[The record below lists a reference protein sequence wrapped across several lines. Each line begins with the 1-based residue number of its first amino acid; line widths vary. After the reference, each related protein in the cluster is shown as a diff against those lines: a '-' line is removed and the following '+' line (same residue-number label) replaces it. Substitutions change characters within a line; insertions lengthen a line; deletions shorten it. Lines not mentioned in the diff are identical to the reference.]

1 MDSEAG
7 LVRRC
12 QEGDTTAFAPLLRP
26 YEYALA
32 ALIRYRIGHPQ
43 HAEDVLQ
50 EVLVQ
55 AWTRIGALREPG
67 RIGPWLMQIGRNQ
80 CRDFFKGAQRRERAT
95 EGAVLARAV
104 DSDSLRLHQRQ
115 LQRDEAARALEQ
127 VPQPQ
132 QQVARLHY
140 LEGLSIAEI
149 AARGRWPQGTVK
161 RHLFQAREHMRES
174 LGIAARERKRK
185 PEMRAQEPRDQD
197 TGHSFPRQRPE
208 IAVRELDVEPFAVEC
223 PELRWWLVVPRLGEE
238 AIQATYKAPDW
249 RLDGVAR
256 MRVARPA
263 AVDGLEGVEVEVEEW
278 DREIRRWRDVDW
290 SMCAREHGEEIQY
303 LAVIAE
309 EEEGISIS
317 TYLGHGFTEAWAC
330 MKRRIEDTGR
340 YVRQPDGSWSQAHGA
355 DNLDASG
362 AGMCEVRIGDNV
374 FTCLRVLQLEG
385 LVTEEDAPVDEA
397 YITAEGRTVL
407 IRDYVQD
414 CHDDVDLDRSQ
425 ALVIDGQTRYHW
437 TDRVTGAGFGP

>member
-1 MDSEAG
+1 MDSEAA

-12 QEGDTTAFAPLLRP
+12 QAGDGAAFAPLLRP

-32 ALIRYRIGHPQ
+32 ALVRYRIGHPQ

-55 AWTRIGALREPG
+55 AWTRIGALKDPDK
-67 RIGPWLMQIGRNQ
+67 IGPWLMQIGRNQ
-80 CRDFFKGAQRRERAT
+80 CRDHFKAAQRREKPT
-95 EGAVLARAV
+95 EGEALARAV
-104 DSDSLRLHQRQ
+104 DRDSLHRHRRQ
-115 LQRDEAARALEQ
+115 LQRDEAARVLEL

-140 LEGLSIAEI
+140 LQGLSIAEI

-161 RHLFQAREHMRES
+161 RHLFQARLHMRRSMEVTDPERRP
-174 LGIAARERKRK
+174 GMRKRV
-185 PEMRAQEPRDQD
+185 PGDRRDEQA
-197 TGHSFPRQRPE
+197 FPRRRPE
-208 IAVRELDVEPFAVEC
+208 IAVRELDGAPFAVEC

-238 AIQATYKAPDW
+238 AMQATYKAPDW

-256 MRVARPA
+256 MRTARPA
-263 AVDGLEGVEVEVEEW
+263 EVEGVEGVQIEVEEW
-278 DREIRRWRDVDW
+278 DGDIEGWRDAGW
-290 SMCAREHGEEIQY
+290 SMCARENGEEIQY
-303 LAVIAE
+303 LAVLRE
-309 EEEGISIS
+309 QEEGISID
-317 TYLGHGFTEAWAC
+317 TYLGGGFSEAWAC
-330 MKRRIEDTGR
+330 MRRRIEETGR
-340 YVRQPDGSWSQAHGA
+340 FVRQPDGSWNQAHGEG
-355 DNLDASG
+355 NLDASG

-407 IRDYVQD
+407 IRDYVHD
-414 CHDDVDLDRSQ
+414 CHDDVDVDRSH

-437 TDRVTGAGFGP
+437 TDRVTGAGLGL